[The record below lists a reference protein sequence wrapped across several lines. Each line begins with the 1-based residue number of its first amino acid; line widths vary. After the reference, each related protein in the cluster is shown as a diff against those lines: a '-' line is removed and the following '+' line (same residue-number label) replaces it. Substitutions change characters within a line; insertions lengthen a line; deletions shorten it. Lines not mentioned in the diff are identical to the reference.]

1 MTRRSRPSRSSMAG
15 LIYDANQSLNWI
27 TEDQN
32 MTEVFRNSSMIGGN
46 LVKSAELRKS
56 TTKSTTSTNNKSSS
70 LKRSGSSTS
79 LANLFSDDEERDLLG
94 IGFFTIY
101 EAGLVISGYFGK
113 GIVLS
118 RNVMTGE
125 WSGPVAV
132 GVSGVGAGLL
142 LGASVKNIVY
152 LIYDYFT
159 LKSIIGVDGGL
170 IFGMGA
176 GATVGTWTKE
186 TGKQTAYITSPKTLR
201 SAGIESSVALCRGL
215 AGVYG
220 AVSIE
225 AGICKSRNK
234 MNARFYG
241 KENLCGT
248 DILLSGEN
256 FDIPRTSN
264 VKGQTVSNYQ
274 ARRLMERVHQKLK
287 MLCCRDGSDRN
298 LDDKNDN
305 NNININGDDNDND
318 NGNVNGNVNGTRSG
332 NSSNRSFNEMSEKE
346 ILALEALYANE
357 SFDDDAESKY
367 DEEDG
372 EKNDD
377 LGPLIVT
384 EPILPPNIAPNLSP
398 VVGSSKK
405 SQNLSPAEVEDDSPI
420 SF

>member
-15 LIYDANQSLNWI
+15 LIYDANLSLNWI

-32 MTEVFRNSSMIGGN
+32 MTEVFRNSSMIG
-46 LVKSAELRKS
+46 STAELRKS
-56 TTKSTTSTNNKSSS
+56 STTSTNNKFSS
-70 LKRSGSSTS
+70 LKNSASTS
-79 LANLFSDDEERDLLG
+79 SLADLFSDDEERDLLG
-94 IGFFTIY
+94 IGFFTIW

-118 RNVMTGE
+118 RNVMTGD

-159 LKSIIGVDGGL
+159 LKSIIGADGGL

-176 GATVGTWTKE
+176 GATIGTWTKE

-201 SAGIESSVALCRGL
+201 SAGIGSNVALCRGL
-215 AGVYG
+215 AGLYG

-225 AGICKSRNK
+225 AGICKSRKK

-241 KENLCGT
+241 KENVCGT
-248 DILLSGEN
+248 DILLSGKN
-256 FDIPRTSN
+256 FEIPRTSK
-264 VKGQTVSNYQ
+264 VGKQTVSNYQ

-287 MLCCRDGSDRN
+287 KLCCRDGSDRN
-298 LDDKNDN
+298 FDVKKDSS
-305 NNININGDDNDND
+305 NINGDDNE
-318 NGNVNGNVNGTRSG
+318 NGNVNGNRNRDRSG
-332 NSSNRSFNEMSEKE
+332 KSSTGSLMSEKE
-346 ILALEALYANE
+346 ILGLEELYANE
-357 SFDDDAESKY
+357 SFDDDAESMH

-372 EKNDD
+372 ERNDYS
-377 LGPLIVT
+377 GPLIVT

-398 VVGSSKK
+398 VVGSS
-405 SQNLSPAEVEDDSPI
+405 PAEVEDDSPI

>member
-15 LIYDANQSLNWI
+15 LIYDANLSLNWI
-27 TEDQN
+27 IEDQN
-32 MTEVFRNSSMIGGN
+32 MTEVFRNSSIIGGT
-46 LVKSAELRKS
+46 AELRKS
-56 TTKSTTSTNNKSSS
+56 STTSTDNKFSS
-70 LKRSGSSTS
+70 LKNSASTS
-79 LANLFSDDEERDLLG
+79 SLADLFSDDEERDLLG
-94 IGFFTIY
+94 IGFFTIW

-118 RNVMTGE
+118 RNVMTGD

-132 GVSGVGAGLL
+132 GISGVGAGLL

-159 LKSIIGVDGGL
+159 LKSITAADGGL

-176 GATVGTWTKE
+176 GATIGTWTKE

-201 SAGIESSVALCRGL
+201 SAGIGSNVALCRGL
-215 AGVYG
+215 AGLYG

-241 KENLCGT
+241 KESVCGT
-248 DILLSGEN
+248 DILLSGKN
-256 FDIPRTSN
+256 FEIPRTSK
-264 VKGQTVSNYQ
+264 VGKQTVSNYQ

-287 MLCCRDGSDRN
+287 KLCCRDGSDRN
-298 LDDKNDN
+298 FDVKKDSS
-305 NNININGDDNDND
+305 NINGDDNE
-318 NGNVNGNVNGTRSG
+318 NGNVNGNRNRDRSG
-332 NSSNRSFNEMSEKE
+332 KSSTGSLMSEKE
-346 ILALEALYANE
+346 ISALEELYANE
-357 SFDDDAESKY
+357 SFDDDAESMY

-372 EKNDD
+372 ERNDYS
-377 LGPLIVT
+377 GPLIVT

-398 VVGSSKK
+398 VVGSS
-405 SQNLSPAEVEDDSPI
+405 PAEVEDDSPI